1 MSITTYEG
9 ASAVF
14 TFADKPAILVFI
26 SLLVADYKNGD
37 LRGYAKFD
45 AERLAELVSR
55 FRLGDGA
62 PYGDAQDE
70 RTVWAA

>member
-26 SLLVADYKNGD
+26 SLLVAAVS
-37 LRGYAKFD
+37 LYALIATIIHEKHSYALPD
-45 AERLAELVSR
+45 EELDK
-55 FRLGDGA
+55 LK
-62 PYGDAQDE
+62 
-70 RTVWAA
+70 

>member
-1 MSITTYEG
+1 MDQTTQQNAAMVQQTTAANQALSQE
-9 ASAVF
+9 
-14 TFADKPAILVFI
+14 
-26 SLLVADYKNGD
+26 
-37 LRGYAKFD
+37 